1 LRTYELFHSVKTR
14 KISGAA
20 VNFLWYFMISQGFA
34 YSQTFAVKEEIRNQ
48 WLALNFLWFI
58 CIKLGVANIQT
69 FSYSKDM
76 KNQYC
81 GSQLFVVFYDKPG
94 ISVFANYFI
103 Q

>member
-1 LRTYELFHSVKTR
+1 MKKLRIDGLNSTH
-14 KISGAA
+14 
-20 VNFLWYFMISQGFA
+20 LWYFN
-34 YSQTFAVKEEIRNQ
+34 V
-48 WLALNFLWFI
+48 
-58 CIKLGVANIQT
+58 KLGVANIQT

-81 GSQLFVVFYDKPG
+81 GSQLFVVFFDKPG